1 VQKYLS
7 LKLPSRR
14 LNAASPVARHIPRLS
29 TVCAVAVLI
38 LCVAPELR
46 AAQGRSTQ
54 ASPPSSSGPLDEAR
68 SSLKHGNTENAIR
81 ILSNYLQNRPQDASA
96 HTLIGQA
103 FASAGQNDRAEEEFQ
118 MVLKIEPDNS
128 IALAALGELY
138 EQAGKPDQ
146 AEPFLARAAKGGV
159 PQIRLEWGAVLA
171 QLHKYKEAQAAL
183 AGVSPPADPE
193 HRMVFHRV
201 KASVAVGVGDAHT
214 AAAEMEK
221 ALALKPTDNGIIMA
235 TAVAE
240 LQSKNAKRAVSLAS
254 PIYSQTHSPQVGLI
268 VLEAELESHAN
279 FHPTLNQLRSTQLD
293 SSDEPAFRQNLAALL
308 ISFGEYADATVDLQA
323 AVDAEPSRADLLY
336 NLTLAEFRAGHL
348 DDAAKNAQKCKELGD
363 DADLESLIGD
373 IQEARGNNVEAAQG
387 YQAAIALAPHDEK
400 YRLALAVELIRHN
413 NLDAARLVLKQ
424 TQEMQPNSWHAELAL
439 GMVEYFSG
447 TDEDATRYLMHA
459 ADLAP
464 DPATA
469 LKYLGDVQMDR
480 ASAPDAAALA
490 RLCQYSD
497 SQPQDGH
504 MQYYCGG
511 VLFRRDYVTS
521 DKSHADEILKR
532 LRVAEKD
539 LPKDAEPH
547 CQLGKAYR
555 WLEHWP
561 EALNE
566 SKTCVRMDPN
576 SADAHY
582 RLAQIYQHMGQKEQ
596 SQSEMKL
603 YENASM
609 KMADENAHRQAT
621 IKTFIYTLQN
631 PDQAQDQKSDQTP
644 ETPDRK

>member
-1 VQKYLS
+1 MQEDLS
-7 LKLPSRR
+7 LKLPSDYV
-14 LNAASPVARHIPRLS
+14 NTAITTSRHISLLS
-29 TVCAVAVLI
+29 ALCAVSLLI

-46 AAQGRSTQ
+46 AAQSQ
-54 ASPPSSSGPLDEAR
+54 PPQVHSPGSSGPLDEAR
-68 SSLKHGNTENAIR
+68 SSLAHGNAENAIQV
-81 ILSNYLQNRPQDASA
+81 LSNYLQNRPQDASA
-96 HTLIGQA
+96 HTLLGQA
-103 FASAGQNDRAEEEFQ
+103 YASAGQNDRAEEEFQ
-118 MVLKIEPDNS
+118 AVLRIDPDNS
-128 IALAALGELY
+128 IALASLGELY

-146 AEPFLARAAKGGV
+146 AEPFLARAAKGGA
-159 PQIRLEWGAVLA
+159 PQIRLEWGVVLA

-201 KASVAVGVGDAHT
+201 KASVALGLGDAHT

-221 ALALKPTDNGIIMA
+221 ALALKPADNGIIMA

-240 LQSKNAKRAVSLAS
+240 LQSKNAKRAATLAG
-254 PIYSQTHSPQVGLI
+254 PVYEQTHNPQVGLI
-268 VLEAELESHAN
+268 VLEAELESPAN

-293 SSDEPAFRQNLAALL
+293 ASDELTFHQNLAALL
-308 ISFGEYADATVDLQA
+308 ISYGEYADAIADLQA
-323 AVDAEPSRADLLY
+323 AVDAEPKRADLLY
-336 NLTLAEFRAGHL
+336 NLTLAEFRAGRL
-348 DDAAKNAQKCKELGD
+348 DDAAKNAEKCKELGD

-373 IQEARGNNVEAAQG
+373 IQEARGNNVEAAQS

-400 YRLALAVELIRHN
+400 YRLGLAVELIRHS

-424 TQEMQPNSWHAELAL
+424 TQEVQPNSWRVELAL

-464 DPATA
+464 DPVTA

-480 ASAPDAAALA
+480 ASAPDPAALT

-497 SQPQDGH
+497 SRPQDGH
-504 MQYYCGG
+504 MQYYCGAI
-511 VLFRRDYVTS
+511 LFRRDYVTS

-532 LRVAEKD
+532 LRLAEKD

-555 WLEHWP
+555 WLERWP

-566 SKTCVRMDPN
+566 SKTCVRIDPN

-631 PDQAQDQKSDQTP
+631 QDQTP
-644 ETPDRK
+644 DQK